1 MDTEHTDILINGYGI
16 GGAIL
21 AYMLGKAGLKVTVIE
36 RGARERA
43 INGAD
48 LLKPAG
54 IQVVTELGLYD
65 DILCAGGRAR
75 DALRVFHDKEVLCDI
90 DYKVSSATGQFI
102 LIPCEWLRSVVAH
115 QVDAL
120 PSVKVLFNSRIT
132 DVERDHNGNVG
143 LVRLA
148 DGQMLAPTV
157 LVGADGSHSYV
168 RKILGV
174 VIEGY
179 TYPSPMYFTVLPITP
194 SVEELNRL
202 YVDSAQGLAYFYP
215 VGREATRL
223 VISFPRDEMQRLL
236 QDHTGTALKARLNS
250 FVSDESADAI
260 DKIVDTKGFKGT
272 PIGRFNLKSYFSS
285 NMVMLGDAIHNIH
298 PITGQGM
305 NLAIEDASELGNQ
318 LLEMFSGRATLP
330 QALRT
335 YQLHRHPVNESLVS
349 YGHNLATTFHDKTA
363 FAGSFNVALQ
373 TSSRDSQLIA
383 AYRNSD
389 RQRPAEK
396 TS

>member
-1 MDTEHTDILINGYGI
+1 MGTKHTDILINGYGI
-16 GGAIL
+16 GGALL
-21 AYMLGKAGLKVTVIE
+21 AYMLGKAGLSVTVIE

-65 DILCAGGRAR
+65 DVLSAGGRVR
-75 DALRVFHDKEVLCDI
+75 HALRVFHDKEVLCDI
-90 DYKVSSATGQFI
+90 DYQMSSTTGKFI
-102 LIPCEWLRSVVAH
+102 LIPCEWLRSMVAH
-115 QVDAL
+115 QVDSL
-120 PSVKVLFNSRIT
+120 PSVNVLFNSRIT
-132 DVERDHNGNVG
+132 DVERDRAGNVG
-143 LVRLA
+143 LVQLA
-148 DGQMLAPTV
+148 DGQMMAPTV

-168 RKILGV
+168 RKILGMV
-174 VIEGY
+174 VEGY
-179 TYPSPMYFTVLPITP
+179 AYPSPMYFTVLPITP
-194 SVEELNRL
+194 SVEALNRL

-215 VGREATRL
+215 VGKEATRL
-223 VISFPRDEMQRLL
+223 VISFPRDEMQTLL
-236 QDHTGTALKARLNS
+236 QDNTGTTLKARLSS

-272 PIGRFNLKSYFSS
+272 PIGRFNLKSYFGS

-305 NLAIEDASELGNQ
+305 NLAIEDANELGKQ
-318 LLEMFSGRATLP
+318 LIEMFSGRATLP
-330 QALRT
+330 EALRA
-335 YQLHRHPVNESLVS
+335 YQLHRHPINESLVS
-349 YGHNLATTFHDKTA
+349 YGHNLATTFHDKMA

-373 TSSRDSQLIA
+373 TSSRDSQLIS
-383 AYRNSD
+383 AYRNTYS
-389 RQRPAEK
+389 QRPAEK

>member
-1 MDTEHTDILINGYGI
+1 MRTEHTDILINGYGI
-16 GGAIL
+16 GGALL
-21 AYMLGKAGLKVTVIE
+21 AYMLGKTGLNVTVIE

-65 DILCAGGRAR
+65 NILRAGGRVR
-75 DALRVFHDKEVLCDI
+75 DALRIFHDKEVLCDI
-90 DYKVSSATGQFI
+90 DYKVSSPTGQFI
-102 LIPCEWLRSVVAH
+102 LIPCEWLRRVVAH
-115 QVDAL
+115 QVDSL
-120 PSVKVLFNSRIT
+120 PSVKVLFKSRIT
-132 DVERDHNGNVG
+132 DVERDRNGSVG
-143 LVRLA
+143 LVRLG
-148 DGQMLAPTV
+148 DGRMLAPTV

-168 RKILGV
+168 RKLLGIAV
-174 VIEGY
+174 EGY

-215 VGREATRL
+215 VGKEATRL
-223 VISFPRDEMQRLL
+223 VISFPRDEMHKLL
-236 QDHTGTALKARLNS
+236 QDDTGAALKARLSS

-272 PIGRFNLKSYFSS
+272 PIGRFNLHSYFSS
-285 NMVMLGDAIHNIH
+285 NVVMLGDAIHNIH

-305 NLAIEDASELGNQ
+305 NLAIEDANELGNQ
-318 LLEMFSGRATLP
+318 LIQMFSGGTTLSE
-330 QALRT
+330 ALRT
-335 YQLHRHPVNESLVS
+335 YQLHRHPVNEGLVS
-349 YGHNLATTFHDKTA
+349 YGHNLATTFHDKTS

-373 TSSRDSQLIA
+373 TSSRDSELIA
-383 AYRNSD
+383 AYRTTY
-389 RQRPAEK
+389 RKRPAEK
-396 TS
+396 TR